1 MPGFF
6 VASLRNGSGFQQSHS
21 KGVVVGLGSPTKEKG
36 YSITGGSPIVRQELT
51 MKPLRILIADDHS
64 LVRRGV
70 RTLLES
76 RPGWHVCGEAANGKE
91 AIEQAKRLK
100 PDAIVMDISMPEL
113 NGLEATRYIRG
124 TLPECEVVVL
134 SMHESEEMARE
145 VMQAG
150 ARAFVLKSDLD
161 RNLLAAI
168 ESLTQHKTYLSS
180 SLAEMLIEGYLKSSS
195 RPVNGRPAL
204 TARQRTV
211 VRLLA
216 LGKTNKEVAAALGI
230 SVKTVEAHRTQIMSR
245 LNLQTFS
252 ELVRYAVRQGIVE
265 P

>member
-1 MPGFF
+1 
-6 VASLRNGSGFQQSHS
+6 
-21 KGVVVGLGSPTKEKG
+21 
-36 YSITGGSPIVRQELT
+36 

-70 RTLLES
+70 RALLETH
-76 RPGWHVCGEAANGKE
+76 PGWHVCGEAVTGKE
-91 AIEQAKRLK
+91 AVEQAKRLK
-100 PDAIVMDISMPEL
+100 PDTIVMDISMPEM

-124 TLPECEVVVL
+124 ALPECEVVVL

-145 VMQAG
+145 VMKAG

-180 SLAEMLIEGYLKSSS
+180 SLTEMLIEGYLKDSP
-195 RPVNGRPAL
+195 RPTVGRLPL

-245 LNLQTFS
+245 LNLQSFS
-252 ELVRYAVRQGIVE
+252 ELVRYAVRQGIVDA
-265 P
+265 

>member
-1 MPGFF
+1 
-6 VASLRNGSGFQQSHS
+6 
-21 KGVVVGLGSPTKEKG
+21 
-36 YSITGGSPIVRQELT
+36 

-70 RTLLES
+70 RALLES
-76 RPGWHVCGEAANGKE
+76 RPGWHVCGEAVNGKE
-91 AIEQAKRLK
+91 AVEQAKRLK
-100 PDAIVMDISMPEL
+100 PDTIVMDISMPEM

-124 TLPECEVVVL
+124 AMPECEVVVL

-145 VMQAG
+145 VMKAG

-168 ESLTQHKTYLSS
+168 ESLRQHKTYLSP

-195 RPVNGRPAL
+195 RPVNGQSPL

-245 LNLQTFS
+245 LNLQSFS
-252 ELVRYAVRQGIVE
+252 ELVRYAVRQGIVDA
-265 P
+265 

>member
-1 MPGFF
+1 
-6 VASLRNGSGFQQSHS
+6 
-21 KGVVVGLGSPTKEKG
+21 
-36 YSITGGSPIVRQELT
+36 

-70 RTLLES
+70 RALLES
-76 RPGWHVCGEAANGKE
+76 RPGWHVCGEAVNGKE

-100 PDAIVMDISMPEL
+100 PDTIVMDISMPEM

-124 TLPECEVVVL
+124 AMPECEVVVL

-145 VMQAG
+145 VMKAG

-168 ESLTQHKTYLSS
+168 ESLTQHKTFLSS
-180 SLAEMLIEGYLKSSS
+180 TLTEMLIEGYLKDSS
-195 RPVNGRPAL
+195 RPTDGRSPL

-245 LNLQTFS
+245 LNLQSFS
-252 ELVRYAVRQGIVE
+252 ELVRYAVRQGIVDA
-265 P
+265 

>member
-1 MPGFF
+1 
-6 VASLRNGSGFQQSHS
+6 
-21 KGVVVGLGSPTKEKG
+21 
-36 YSITGGSPIVRQELT
+36 
-51 MKPLRILIADDHS
+51 
-64 LVRRGV
+64 
-70 RTLLES
+70 
-76 RPGWHVCGEAANGKE
+76 
-91 AIEQAKRLK
+91 
-100 PDAIVMDISMPEL
+100 
-113 NGLEATRYIRG
+113 
-124 TLPECEVVVL
+124 
-134 SMHESEEMARE
+134 MHESEEMARE